1 MKMMPMLSVI
11 ALLMT
16 FELSANGGAKST
28 DMERGAA
35 AVDEMYTDELK
46 TKKAAPKRTDKTR
59 QKMMENPRNLSFP
72 GSFGE
77 VNSKEDQ
84 QERQEESLKRLNEFK
99 NDPYW
104 DNGNGATTNRK
115 INNRDPR
122 D

>member
-1 MKMMPMLSVI
+1 MKIKPMLSVI
-11 ALLMT
+11 ALFMT

-28 DMERGAA
+28 DLDRGTA
-35 AVDEMYTDELK
+35 AVDEKYTDELK
-46 TKKAAPKRTDKTR
+46 TKKAAPKRTEKTR

-77 VNSKEDQ
+77 VSSEKDQ
-84 QERQEESLKRLNEFK
+84 QEQQEESLKRLDEFK

-104 DNGNGATTNRK
+104 DNGNGATTNKK